1 VALPYRRQ
9 ASKAAQLR
17 FYETLRTEVG
27 SEVGITILTPG
38 YVESEIT
45 KGKGIQKTG
54 EVAVDEDARDVLQQ
68 SSLSLSRSLI
78 FCARAPRSLTAGL
91 LLHFLQAQIGVFPVG
106 RVEALCEVALDGIRN
121 GDWYV
126 TWPSMY
132 RPLQLIACLA
142 PEVLDWMSK
151 TMYKEATTAQ
161 GSRQPLGQRILEA
174 TGAKRLYPP
183 SLLQPRIKTD

>member
-1 VALPYRRQ
+1 MVYTFVSFANFQAPLPYRRQ

-27 SEVGITILTPG
+27 SEVGM
-38 YVESEIT
+38 IT

-68 SSLSLSRSLI
+68 SSPSLSLSLI
-78 FCARAPRSLTAGL
+78 FCAHASRSLTAGL
-91 LLHFLQAQIGVFPVG
+91 LHFTGADRGVPG
-106 RVEALCEVALDGIRN
+106 GASGGALRGGAEGIRN

-142 PEVLDWMSK
+142 PEVLDWMSR
-151 TMYKEATTAQ
+151 TMYKEATTTQ
-161 GSRQPLGQRILEA
+161 GRRPLGQRILEA

>member
-1 VALPYRRQ
+1 M
-9 ASKAAQLR
+9 
-17 FYETLRTEVG
+17 
-27 SEVGITILTPG
+27 
-38 YVESEIT
+38 
-45 KGKGIQKTG
+45 
-54 EVAVDEDARDVLQQ
+54 
-68 SSLSLSRSLI
+68 
-78 FCARAPRSLTAGL
+78 
-91 LLHFLQAQIGVFPVG
+91 QAQIGVFPVG

-142 PEVLDWMSK
+142 PEVLDWMSDA
-151 TMYKEATTAQ
+151 MYKETTQ
-161 GSRQPLGQRILEA
+161 GRRPLGQRIMEA